1 MFKFVT
7 ENSEHLR
14 DALAVGAVVWLTW
27 LVARHGS
34 VWVWTKATSAWSS
47 LTGDFAGVSTRLS
60 TLEADVAWLKSYFE
74 PVTPAPAPVVP
85 APVKP
90 VVVATAPVVKPV
102 PVAPV
107 PAPAPVAPPP
117 APVVVAPAVVAPA
130 PAPAPVAPVAPP
142 APAPV
147 APVPTLPPV
156 KEPEAHI
163 GHTGPERERKEP
175 ATVKPD

>member
-14 DALAVGAVVWLTW
+14 DAAAVGFVVWLTW

-47 LTGDFAGVSTRLS
+47 LVGDFSGVSTRLS

-74 PVTPAPAPVVP
+74 PAPVTPAPAKPVVP

-90 VVVATAPVVKPV
+90 VVVAPAPVVKPV
-102 PVAPV
+102 P
-107 PAPAPVAPPP
+107 
-117 APVVVAPAVVAPA
+117 VAPA
-130 PAPAPVAPVAPP
+130 PAPAPVAPAPAPVVVAPAP
-142 APAPV
+142 VPAPV
-147 APVPTLPPV
+147 APVVVPVAPLSPV
-156 KEPEAHI
+156 KEPV
-163 GHTGPERERKEP
+163 EREHERKEP
-175 ATVKPD
+175 ATVKPA